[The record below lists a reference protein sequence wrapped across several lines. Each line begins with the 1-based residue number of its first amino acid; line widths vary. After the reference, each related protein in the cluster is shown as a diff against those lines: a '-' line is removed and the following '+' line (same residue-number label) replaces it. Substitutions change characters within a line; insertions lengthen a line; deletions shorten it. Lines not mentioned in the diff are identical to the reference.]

1 VTGGSRRRLERRAGA
16 SNFQRRQAVKRI
28 AVGLALVGAAVLVL
42 YLLFLF
48 GWVR

>member
-1 VTGGSRRRLERRAGA
+1 MEGNPPSPPAHRGGGG
-16 SNFQRRQAVKRI
+16 QAVKRI
-28 AVGLALVGAAVLVL
+28 AAGLALVGAVILIL